1 MCPCVRVRG
10 AVLALQ
16 EALTAEAW
24 MAPYAEYELGA
35 LLLRERATARDGLKT
50 LHRALGYA
58 PDFDFKMKLTLKCH
72 LTMMD
77 ASDRGLFD

>member
-1 MCPCVRVRG
+1 M
-10 AVLALQ
+10 LALQ
-16 EALTAEAW
+16 ETLSAEAW

-35 LLLRERATARDGLKT
+35 LLVRDGATARDGLKT
-50 LHRALGYA
+50 LHNALGYA
-58 PDFDFKMKLTLKCH
+58 PEFDFKMKLTLKCH